1 MSDKSSICVLV
12 SGGLDSDVLLCEL
25 AKKYRK
31 VHPVYIRQGLAWEK
45 VEIYWLRRYLKSIT
59 LTPIPSPLS
68 MERDK
73 KQYKNRTL
81 SLLKGEGGQRP
92 GEGVQPLVILSLAMR
107 DLYGRHWSTG
117 QKPVPGRRSRDSAV
131 FLPGRNLALSVK
143 AAVFCALK
151 KIPLLAIGSLD
162 HNPFP
167 DASPHFF
174 KRWGTALGEGLGWPL
189 QINAPYRQRSKAD
202 VIRIGRRWPLELSF
216 SCIAPEGKL
225 HCGRCNKCVER
236 RRAFRAAGIEDKT
249 RYA

>member
-12 SGGLDSDVLLCEL
+12 SGGLDSDVLLSEL
-25 AKKYRK
+25 AQTYRK
-31 VHPVYIRQGLAWEK
+31 VWPIYIRQGLAWEN
-45 VEIYWLRRYLKSIT
+45 VELYGLRRYLKSIT

-68 MERDK
+68 MERGK

-92 GEGVQPLVILSLAMR
+92 GEGVQPLVILSLPMR

-117 QKPVPGRRSRDSAV
+117 TGAVPGRRSRDSAV
-131 FLPGRNLALSVK
+131 YLPGRNLVLTVK
-143 AAVFCALK
+143 AAVYCALN
-151 KIPLLAIGSLD
+151 KIPVLAIGSLG

-167 DASPHFF
+167 DADPVFF
-174 KRWGTALGEGLGWPL
+174 RRWGAAVGAGLGMSFKV
-189 QINAPYRQRSKAD
+189 IAPYRHLSKAQ
-202 VIRIGRRWPLELSF
+202 VIARGRNLPLELSF
-216 SCIAPEGKL
+216 SCIAPQKKI
-225 HCGRCNKCVER
+225 HCGHCNKCVER